1 MFVFPVPGV
10 CFPAPGV
17 CSPVPDVLF
26 PVPGVYSPLPVFV
39 PPFPVFVF
47 PVPARAWRPLPAGAL
62 TRGSRSVSRG
72 SRIRSS
78 LRRSLVRAAAGR
90 CRSALWAAPPAGT
103 APGEAGD
110 SRPALPGR
118 ALRGHGRAAA
128 GAGAAL
134 PAPVPGGAAA
144 PLAALA
150 GARAMSA
157 DRAGPRA
164 AGGYSAQG
172 EDSSESPPCHL
183 RAVSQSRRNGSEI
196 RRAVTRCRSVSKGS
210 TELQT
215 ILHPLCVKYPPSA
228 KYRRCFLTELI
239 KKLESTAAEPL
250 DELYEALA
258 DVLKEEESTHCYK
271 NYLLPTGDCVSLS
284 ESTALIS
291 GGTTGLVTWEAA
303 LLLAQWALQNPAV
316 FRDRTI
322 LELGS
327 GIGFTGIAICKT
339 CQPRTFI
346 FSDCHPRVLRQ
357 LGENIRLN
365 GFIPEPDVPWS
376 IQTEPQGQE
385 LEGESCQNPKVIV
398 AELDWGSVTEEQLL
412 GLRADV
418 VIAADVVY
426 DPEIILA
433 LIGMLQKLSTC
444 RADRRAPEVFIA
456 STIRNPDTYQL
467 FQDELDKA
475 GIRWQMI
482 PAHSCCNFLYDV
494 QPDVTILQLFI

>member
-1 MFVFPVPGV
+1 MAEPRPGLALR
-10 CFPAPGV
+10 FQRQFLA
-17 CSPVPDVLF
+17 
-26 PVPGVYSPLPVFV
+26 
-39 PPFPVFVF
+39 
-47 PVPARAWRPLPAGAL
+47 ARPL
-62 TRGSRSVSRG
+62 RSLPWPELEQ
-72 SRIRSS
+72 S
-78 LRRSLVRAAAGR
+78 LR
-90 CRSALWAAPPAGT
+90 T
-103 APGEAGD
+103 APD
-110 SRPALPGR
+110 S
-118 ALRGHGRAAA
+118 
-128 GAGAAL
+128 
-134 PAPVPGGAAA
+134 A
-144 PLAALA
+144 PLGDIL
-150 GARAMSA
+150 
-157 DRAGPRA
+157 
-164 AGGYSAQG
+164 Y
-172 EDSSESPPCHL
+172 
-183 RAVSQSRRNGSEI
+183 
-196 RRAVTRCRSVSKGS
+196 K
-210 TELQT
+210 T

-250 DELYEALA
+250 DELYEALG
-258 DVLKEEESTHCYK
+258 DVLKEKESTHCYK

-365 GFIPEPDVPWS
+365 GFIPEPDMTWS
-376 IQTEPQGQE
+376 IQTESRGQE
-385 LEGESCQNPKVIV
+385 VEGENCQNPKVIV
-398 AELDWGSVTEEQLL
+398 AELDWGSVTEEQLQ

-467 FQDELDKA
+467 FQAELDKA

-482 PAHSCCNFLYDV
+482 PAHSSCNFLCDV